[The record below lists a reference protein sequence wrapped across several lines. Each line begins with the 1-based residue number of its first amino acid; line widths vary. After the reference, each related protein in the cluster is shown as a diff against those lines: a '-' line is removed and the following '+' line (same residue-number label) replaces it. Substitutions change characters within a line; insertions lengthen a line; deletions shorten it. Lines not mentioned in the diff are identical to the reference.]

1 MNETQT
7 GAQHVTQLKRYVG
20 IAITQRLVETSQVAQ
35 RQPID
40 EQWNDCRLH
49 SRWYTHNVLR
59 DEKKG
64 RWESPPLHL
73 SHSCASPHGL

>member
-20 IAITQRLVETSQVAQ
+20 IAIAQRLVQTHQVAQ

-40 EQWNDCRLH
+40 EQWNECHLH
-49 SRWYTHNVLR
+49 GFSRWYR
-59 DEKKG
+59 
-64 RWESPPLHL
+64 PLYQ
-73 SHSCASPHGL
+73 PQRKDD